1 MPEFVFVLTKNNP
14 ENLHVTELMDARMDS
29 RAVADPS
36 SGNKLPS
43 VRKRI
48 ENGSLPEFAGEP
60 FVRTD
65 TSEGRDPNEK
75 LTVVLDYFRYAFV
88 RPKAFSG
95 LVVFDVLPSKESPET
110 TRFWVRMDPSEV
122 KEPVLTGYGDPPA
135 SLSKTKPIRVTMGR
149 DDFFYLWSGE
159 ASSPALVA
167 ALLVTGRVKV
177 DNWLRFGD
185 LRHFVSSFNYA
196 TPSWIAFYRGR
207 GQNENVER
215 LFEAQRIRARVVG
228 KIVDENTGDIVD
240 PKPIETEHGD
250 SLSNVAQTVTTMAG
264 NVCNTS
270 DSSSSMSMEE
280 NVNMVKTQNASKSSD
295 SALNLNDTIDLSGQE
310 VRSTMT
316 NQQGAIAEQIPLDDL
331 SSMSDLQLQNFRYSQ
346 VEDMRLVT
354 DNDSEQHQVLY
365 MSFPPEH
372 EKRESPSS
380 ISKTLQSV
388 DTPATFSLSST
399 STPTSTSI
407 LSSISELLLDQPQ
420 GTVSSLS
427 LFAVPLFS
435 TNSINGEDLRVD
447 FTSFLPEFLQCA
459 PISASEIASL
469 ASSLHLQLF
478 SGLSDVVE
486 ATKRFT
492 SVETVISPYLE
503 SAREN
508 IERAVRLEALFLKS
522 LPSEIT
528 NSAKS
533 ILSLDGFTRLI
544 QTNVRHVADN
554 FGRALS
560 LLKEVRGQSTHIQ
573 REVESLNQSS
583 AAALHHAAKE
593 LRLVAAG
600 KVEGTFL
607 SLLLSSASPSLLTS
621 FIIRNAV
628 FGQFTTSSVA
638 FETPIIQLI
647 RNSETLKSLTERSD
661 EALLGN
667 ITSKVNLSRYM
678 NSPQIV
684 SLNEQL
690 LLDFDNF
697 VNRETNTN
705 GINYLVHSSLAKA
718 STTITDSVSIR
729 SNKGIDDEMTKLN
742 LHKSSSAFNVGPT
755 ELVKVARESVIG
767 AARAGGAAALKS
779 IQVHFPGLFTSSNE
793 SSVDSHVEEV
803 FSLSSTSPDSS
814 LLSVSKTST
823 TDSDGS
829 KYAHLWHPSLKPSWL
844 PIINPP
850 FHFLPILSMSNDNKH
865 SRPVTVSE
873 EALEFT
879 SLSNKSEIVN
889 ISDVSEL
896 DAISYCLGASPYFF
910 LTSAYSPPV
919 SLAALQLKDD
929 RVPMVS
935 KVGLIPVM
943 WKHRKNILDEKGAKF
958 AVFNGLGS
966 GLFLSTAKERARM
979 RLEDENS
986 DKVNNSAVM
995 SLSRKF
1001 ANVGSMRVKFADLDG

>member
-1 MPEFVFVLTKNNP
+1 
-14 ENLHVTELMDARMDS
+14 MDS
-29 RAVADPS
+29 CAVADPS

-48 ENGSLPEFAGEP
+48 ENGSPPEFAGEP

-95 LVVFDVLPSKESPET
+95 LVVFDVLPTKESPET
-110 TRFWVRMDPSEV
+110 TRFWVRMDPTEV

-135 SLSKTKPIRVTMGR
+135 TLSQTKPIRVTMGR

-207 GQNENVER
+207 GQIENVER
-215 LFEAQRIRARVVG
+215 LFEAQRIRARAAG

-240 PKPIETEHGD
+240 PKPIQTDHSD
-250 SLSNVAQTVTTMAG
+250 SLSNVAQTVTTMGG

-270 DSSSSMSMEE
+270 ESSSSMITEE
-280 NVNMVKTQNASKSSD
+280 NVNIVKTQNASKSSD
-295 SALNLNDTIDLSGQE
+295 SVLNPNYTFDSSGQE
-310 VRSTMT
+310 VRSTLT
-316 NQQGAIAEQIPLDDL
+316 NQKGTTAEQIPLDE
-331 SSMSDLQLQNFRYSQ
+331 SSQISELQLQNFRNSQ
-346 VEDMRLVT
+346 VEDMRLIT
-354 DNDSEQHQVLY
+354 DNDSDQHQVVS
-365 MSFPPEH
+365 MSFPPKL
-372 EKRESPSS
+372 EKRESPSFTS
-380 ISKTLQSV
+380 ETLQSV
-388 DTPATFSLSST
+388 DNPASFSHSST
-399 STPTSTSI
+399 STPTSTSM
-407 LSSISELLLDQPQ
+407 LSSMTELLLDQPQ
-420 GTVSSLS
+420 STVSSLS
-427 LFAVPLFS
+427 LFAVPSFS
-435 TNSINGEDLRVD
+435 TISANGEDLRVD
-447 FTSFLPEFLQCA
+447 FTSLLPEFVQSA
-459 PISASEIASL
+459 PITASEIASL

-486 ATKRFT
+486 LTKRFT
-492 SVETVISPYLE
+492 SVEIVILPHLE

-508 IERAVRLEALFLKS
+508 IERAVQLEASLLKS
-522 LPSEIT
+522 LPSGIK

-533 ILSLDGFTRLI
+533 SLSLDGFTRLI
-544 QTNVRHVADN
+544 QTNLRHVADN

-600 KVEGTFL
+600 KVEGTLL
-607 SLLLSSASPSLLTS
+607 SLLRSSAFPSLLTS

-628 FGQFTTSSVA
+628 FVQLTTSSVA
-638 FETPIIQLI
+638 FETPIIQFI

-678 NSPQIV
+678 NSSQIV

-690 LLDFDNF
+690 RLDFDNF

-729 SNKGIDDEMTKLN
+729 SNKCINDEMTKLN
-742 LHKSSSAFNVGPT
+742 MQNASSAFNVGPT
-755 ELVKVARESVIG
+755 ELVKVARESVIA
-767 AARAGGAAALKS
+767 AARAGGVAVLKS
-779 IQVHFPGLFTSSNE
+779 IQVHFPGLFFTSSNE
-793 SSVDSHVEEV
+793 SSIESHVGDV

-814 LLSVSKTST
+814 LLTVSKTLTIHSG
-823 TDSDGS
+823 GS
-829 KYAHLWHPSLKPSWL
+829 KFAHLWHPSLKPSFL

-850 FHFLPILSMSNDNKH
+850 FHFLPTLSMSNDAKH
-865 SRPVTVSE
+865 SRPVTVSA

-879 SLSNKSEIVN
+879 SLTNKSEIVN

-896 DAISYCLGASPYFF
+896 NAISYCLGASPYF
-910 LTSAYSPPV
+910 LSTSSYSPPV

-929 RVPMVS
+929 RGPTVS

-943 WKHRKNILDEKGAKF
+943 WKHRKNILDKKGAKF

-979 RLEDENS
+979 RIDENS
-986 DKVNNSAVM
+986 AKVNNPLM
-995 SLSRKF
+995 TLSRKF

>member
-1 MPEFVFVLTKNNP
+1 LTKNNP
-14 ENLHVTELMDARMDS
+14 EISLHVIELMDARMDAC
-29 RAVADPS
+29 AVADPS

-110 TRFWVRMDPSEV
+110 TRFWVRMDPTEV

-135 SLSKTKPIRVTMGR
+135 SLSQTKPIRVTMGR

-207 GQNENVER
+207 GQIENVER
-215 LFEAQRIRARVVG
+215 LFEAQRIRARAAG

-240 PKPIETEHGD
+240 PKPIQTEHSD
-250 SLSNVAQTVTTMAG
+250 VLTNAAQTVITMAG

-270 DSSSSMSMEE
+270 ESSSSMSLEE
-280 NVNMVKTQNASKSSD
+280 NVNIVKTQNASASSD
-295 SALNLNDTIDLSGQE
+295 SVLNLNDTIDLCGQE
-310 VRSTMT
+310 VRSTLA
-316 NQQGAIAEQIPLDDL
+316 NQRGTTAEQIPFDDS
-331 SSMSDLQLQNFRYSQ
+331 SSMSDLQLQNCRNSQ
-346 VEDMRLVT
+346 VEDMRLIT
-354 DNDSEQHQVLY
+354 DNDSQQHQVLS

-380 ISKTLQSV
+380 TSDILQSV
-388 DTPATFSLSST
+388 DTAASFSHSS
-399 STPTSTSI
+399 SSAPTSTSM
-407 LSSISELLLDQPQ
+407 LSSITELLLDQSQ
-420 GTVSSLS
+420 DRVSSLS
-427 LFAVPLFS
+427 LYTAPSFS
-435 TNSINGEDLRVD
+435 TISANGEDLRVD
-447 FTSFLPEFLQCA
+447 FKSLLPEILQSA
-459 PISASEIASL
+459 PITASDIASL

-486 ATKRFT
+486 LTKRFT
-492 SVETVISPYLE
+492 SVEIVISPYLE

-508 IERAVRLEALFLKS
+508 IERAVQLEALLLKS
-522 LPSEIT
+522 LPSGIK

-544 QTNVRHVADN
+544 QKNLRHVADN
-554 FGRALS
+554 FGLALS
-560 LLKEVRGQSTHIQ
+560 LLKEVRGKSTHMQ
-573 REVESLNQSS
+573 RELESLNQSS
-583 AAALHHAAKE
+583 AVALHHAANE

-600 KVEGTFL
+600 KVEGTLL
-607 SLLLSSASPSLLTS
+607 SLLLTSASPSLLTS
-621 FIIRNAV
+621 FIKRNAV
-628 FGQFTTSSVA
+628 FGQLTTSFVA
-638 FETPIIQLI
+638 FETPINQLL
-647 RNSETLKSLTERSD
+647 RNSVTLKSLTERSD

-667 ITSKVNLSRYM
+667 ITSKGNLSFFM
-678 NSPQIV
+678 NSSQIV
-684 SLNEQL
+684 SFNEKL
-690 LLDFDNF
+690 RVDFDNF
-697 VNRETNTN
+697 FNRETNTN
-705 GINYLVHSSLAKA
+705 GMNYLVHSSFAKA
-718 STTITDSVSIR
+718 STTVTDSVSIR

-742 LHKSSSAFNVGPT
+742 IHKSSSALNVGPT
-755 ELVKVARESVIG
+755 ELVKVARESVIA
-767 AARAGGAAALKS
+767 AARAGGTAALKS
-779 IQVHFPGLFTSSNE
+779 IQIHFPGLFSTTSND
-793 SSVDSHVEEV
+793 SSIESHVGDV
-803 FSLSSTSPDSS
+803 FSLSSTSSDSS
-814 LLSVSKTST
+814 LLSVSKTLPNHSG
-823 TDSDGS
+823 GS
-829 KYAHLWHPSLKPSWL
+829 KFAHLWHPSLKPSLL

-850 FHFLPILSMSNDNKH
+850 FHFLPILSMSNDTKH
-865 SRPVTVSE
+865 SRPVTVSA

-879 SLSNKSEIVN
+879 SLTNKSEIVN

-896 DAISYCLGASPYFF
+896 DAISYCLGAFPYFF
-910 LTSAYSPPV
+910 STSSHSPPV

-929 RVPMVS
+929 RGPTVS

-943 WKHRKNILDEKGAKF
+943 WKNRTSISDKKETKF

-979 RLEDENS
+979 KLDDENS
-986 DKVNNSAVM
+986 AKVNIPVM

-1001 ANVGSMRVKFADLDG
+1001 ANVGSMRVKFADLDE

>member
-1 MPEFVFVLTKNNP
+1 LTKNNP

-110 TRFWVRMDPSEV
+110 TRFWVRMDPTEV

-135 SLSKTKPIRVTMGR
+135 SLSQTKPIRVTMGR

-207 GQNENVER
+207 GQIENVER
-215 LFEAQRIRARVVG
+215 LFEAQKIRARAAG

-240 PKPIETEHGD
+240 PKPMQTDHSD
-250 SLSNVAQTVTTMAG
+250 SSSHVAQTVTSMG
-264 NVCNTS
+264 GSVCNTS
-270 DSSSSMSMEE
+270 ESSSSMITEE
-280 NVNMVKTQNASKSSD
+280 NVNIAQTQNASKSSD
-295 SALNLNDTIDLSGQE
+295 SALNLNDTIHLSGQE
-310 VRSTMT
+310 LRSTLT
-316 NQQGAIAEQIPLDDL
+316 NQQGTTAEQIPLDESL
-331 SSMSDLQLQNFRYSQ
+331 QISELQLQNFRNSQ
-346 VEDMRLVT
+346 VEDMRLIT
-354 DNDSEQHQVLY
+354 DNDSDQHQVVS
-365 MSFPPEH
+365 MSFPPKL

-380 ISKTLQSV
+380 TSETLQSV
-388 DTPATFSLSST
+388 DTAASFSHSSF
-399 STPTSTSI
+399 SAPTSTSI
-407 LSSISELLLDQPQ
+407 LSSITELLLDQPQ

-427 LFAVPLFS
+427 LFAVPSFS
-435 TNSINGEDLRVD
+435 TISANGEDLRVD
-447 FTSFLPEFLQCA
+447 FTSLLPDFLQCA
-459 PISASEIASL
+459 PITASEIASL

-478 SGLSDVVE
+478 SGLSDVAE
-486 ATKRFT
+486 LSRRFT
-492 SVETVISPYLE
+492 SVEMVISPHLE

-508 IERAVRLEALFLKS
+508 IERAVRLEALLLKS
-522 LPSEIT
+522 IPSEIT
-528 NSAKS
+528 NSSES

-544 QTNVRHVADN
+544 QTNLGHVADN
-554 FGRALS
+554 FGRAMS

-573 REVESLNQSS
+573 REVEALNQSS
-583 AAALHHAAKE
+583 AAALYHAANE
-593 LRLVAAG
+593 FRLVAAG
-600 KVEGTFL
+600 KVEGTLL
-607 SLLLSSASPSLLTS
+607 SLLLSSASPSPLTF
-621 FIIRNAV
+621 FIKRNAV
-628 FGQFTTSSVA
+628 FGQFTTSFVA
-638 FETPIIQLI
+638 FETPINQLL
-647 RNSETLKSLTERSD
+647 RNSVTLKSLTERSD

-667 ITSKVNLSRYM
+667 ITSKGNLSRVM
-678 NSPQIV
+678 NSSQIV
-684 SLNEQL
+684 SFNEKL
-690 LLDFDNF
+690 RLDFDNF
-697 VNRETNTN
+697 VNREINTN
-705 GINYLVHSSLAKA
+705 GINYLVHSSFAKA
-718 STTITDSVSIR
+718 SNTITDSVSIR
-729 SNKGIDDEMTKLN
+729 SKKGIDDEVTKLN
-742 LHKSSSAFNVGPT
+742 IRKSSSAFSVGPT
-755 ELVKVARESVIG
+755 ELVKVARESVI
-767 AARAGGAAALKS
+767 AAAQAGGTAALKS
-779 IQVHFPGLFTSSNE
+779 IQVHFPGLFSTSLND
-793 SSVDSHVEEV
+793 SSVDSHVGDV
-803 FSLSSTSPDSS
+803 FSLSSTSLDSS
-814 LLSVSKTST
+814 LLSVSKTSPIH
-823 TDSDGS
+823 SAGS
-829 KYAHLWHPSLKPSWL
+829 KYAHLWHPSLNPSFL

-850 FHFLPILSMSNDNKH
+850 FHFLPILSMSNDTNH
-865 SRPVTVSE
+865 SHPVTVSA

-879 SLSNKSEIVN
+879 SLTNKSEIVN

-896 DAISYCLGASPYFF
+896 DAISYCLGASPYFIS
-910 LTSAYSPPV
+910 TSSHPPPV
-919 SLAALQLKDD
+919 SLAALQLKDE
-929 RVPMVS
+929 RGPTIA

-943 WKHRKNILDEKGAKF
+943 WKNRKSILDTKGAKF

-979 RLEDENS
+979 RIDDENS
-986 DKVNNSAVM
+986 AKVNIPIM